1 MNCEQVEELLSA
13 YLDNALAPE
22 ERLSVAVHLHHCN
35 RCSSILA
42 DFRRF
47 DALLSELPHVHPA
60 PELRER
66 IFSSP
71 EYLELTGTFDAHVT
85 NGQEE
90 VADNWT
96 MPHPAAK
103 NVRRNIP
110 GRPQLVAISG
120 GRSGYNTSS
129 TSSAKPTLGRV
140 PLVRQSRGNGKL
152 RVALGTLVAAVLITL
167 ALGSIFALNRIS
179 KQAPTAHYKATNPP
193 AQDSAQQVPL
203 SAGNRF
209 VFLRDGALLS
219 TLTDGSSK
227 PERLTS
233 TSVTVGPN
241 WVVSPPL
248 PGRSAGDMVA
258 YIDPQSATLHII
270 RSDGLQDTIVK
281 QHLLKSGVQPASIWD
296 TQTGTVILNSL
307 TWSNDGSMLAF
318 VADPAGTGLTNLY
331 IYSKETGSVQMVPLS
346 TKGSVSH
353 PAWSPDSVRL
363 AFELTHNGTV
373 SILDY
378 NTQNRGLLT
387 IADGIVSQGTIGAN
401 VLTLDW
407 SADVDTPAITWSV
420 GTIGHVQSIWVRR
433 VGVANSVGVQLLTS
447 GDFVQAIYSHNGYN
461 NAGSWLLISSIL
473 GRPGDLWRIDA
484 MPGARLI
491 PLTNGR
497 QVGFAWW
504 SPDDTQVDYLDGVS
518 AGVGTFHVIN
528 LATGI
533 DTLIASGVADT
544 PAPAWSSDSQ
554 QLVYSTGTQIAVVN
568 LINPH
573 TIQKPLI
580 LKLRGP
586 ASAYAWTATANSSH
600 QLVVAQNDV
609 QQGIYLVNT
618 QQNTFV
624 QVDNQGA
631 RGPIWWTEI
640 P

>member
-1 MNCEQVEELLSA
+1 MNCAQVEDLLSA
-13 YLDNALAPE
+13 YLDNALASE
-22 ERLSVAVHLHHCN
+22 ERRAVAVHLHQCN
-35 RCSSILA
+35 RCSIILA

-47 DALLSELPHVHPA
+47 DALLSQLPRVNPA
-60 PELRER
+60 PELRDR

-71 EYLELTGTFDAHVT
+71 EYLELTGTFDAHAAS
-85 NGQEE
+85 GEE
-90 VADNWT
+90 EADNWT
-96 MPHPAAK
+96 VPHPAAK
-103 NVRRNIP
+103 HVRRDTP
-110 GRPQLVAISG
+110 GRPRLVAIPG
-120 GRSGYNTSS
+120 GRSGHSTHS

-140 PLVRQSRGNGKL
+140 PLVRQSHRNGKL
-152 RVALGTLVAAVLITL
+152 RVALGALVAAVLVTL
-167 ALGSIFALNRIS
+167 ALGSILALNLIS
-179 KQAPTAHYKATNPP
+179 KQVPITGNRTTTPP
-193 AQDSAQQVPL
+193 VQDQPQQVPL
-203 SAGNRF
+203 SAGERF
-209 VFLRDGALLS
+209 VFLRGGALWS
-219 TLTDGSSK
+219 TLSDGSSK

-233 TSVTVGPN
+233 TNVTVGPN
-241 WVVSPPL
+241 WIVSPPL

-258 YIDPQSATLHII
+258 YIDLQGAAVHTI

-281 QHLLKSGVQPASIWD
+281 QPLLKTGVQPTSIWD
-296 TQTGTVILNSL
+296 TQTGTAILNSL

-318 VADPAGTGLTNLY
+318 VADPAGTGFTNLY
-331 IYSKETGSVQMVPLS
+331 IYSKETGLVQMVALP

-353 PAWSPDSVRL
+353 PVWSPDGVRL

-378 NTQNRGLLT
+378 NTQNHGLLT
-387 IADGIVSQGTIGAN
+387 IADGIASQSSVGDS

-407 SADVDTPAITWSV
+407 SADVDMPTITWSV

-433 VGVANSVGVQLLTS
+433 VDVASTVVAQLLTS
-447 GDFVQAIYSHNGYN
+447 GDYVQAIYSRSGHD
-461 NAGSWLLISSIL
+461 NAGSWLLVSSVI

-484 MPGARLI
+484 IPGASLVA
-491 PLTNGR
+491 LTNGR

-504 SPDDTQVDYLDGVS
+504 SPDGTQVDYLDAIS
-518 AGVGTFHVIN
+518 AGVGTFHVVN

-544 PAPAWSSDSQ
+544 PAPAWSTDSQ
-554 QLVYSTGTQIAVVN
+554 QLVYSTGTEIAVVN
-568 LINPH
+568 PANLQ

-580 LKLRGP
+580 LKLHGP
-586 ASAYAWTATANSSH
+586 ASAFAWSATANSSH

-624 QVDNQGA
+624 QVDNSGA
-631 RGPIWWTEI
+631 SDPIWWTEI